1 MNEEIPIINDLDTS
15 LWGLILQ
22 ADLVVRLVMLVL
34 LFFSVITW
42 SIIFEKTTKLKRL
55 NKSANNFES
64 LFWSGI
70 SIEKMQKDL
79 GSSPAHPMEA
89 VFFSAMKELDFLS
102 TQKNTL
108 KSATKIDEYRIEK
121 IMLSTLNKEIEG
133 LERNIS
139 FLATTGSSAPFI
151 GLFGTVWGIMNSFQ
165 SIATSKNTSLAI
177 VAPGIAEALLAT
189 AFGLLATI
197 PAVIAYNKI
206 SSDTNRY
213 ISRIEIFI
221 QDLSTILSKNIN
233 KNSRNAS

>member
-79 GSSPAHPMEA
+79 GSSPTHPMEA

-121 IMLSTLNKEIEG
+121 IMLSTLNKEIES

-189 AFGLLATI
+189 AFGLLAAI

-213 ISRIEIFI
+213 ITRIEIFI
-221 QDLSTILSKNIN
+221 QDLSTILSKNII

>member
-34 LFFSVITW
+34 LIFSVITW

-79 GSSPAHPMEA
+79 GSSPTHPMEA

-102 TQKNTL
+102 TQK
-108 KSATKIDEYRIEK
+108 KY
-121 IMLSTLNKEIEG
+121 
-133 LERNIS
+133 
-139 FLATTGSSAPFI
+139 
-151 GLFGTVWGIMNSFQ
+151 
-165 SIATSKNTSLAI
+165 SKVS
-177 VAPGIAEALLAT
+177 
-189 AFGLLATI
+189 
-197 PAVIAYNKI
+197 YQ
-206 SSDTNRY
+206 NR
-213 ISRIEIFI
+213 
-221 QDLSTILSKNIN
+221 
-233 KNSRNAS
+233 